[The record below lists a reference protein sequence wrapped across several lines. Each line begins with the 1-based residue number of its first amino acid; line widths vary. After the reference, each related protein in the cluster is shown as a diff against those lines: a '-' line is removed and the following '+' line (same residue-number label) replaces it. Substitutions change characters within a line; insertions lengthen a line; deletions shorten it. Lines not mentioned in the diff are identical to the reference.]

1 MSQHIH
7 FIGICGTGMAA
18 LAGML
23 KQRGYRLTGSDL
35 NVYPPM
41 STFLEQQQIPVYQGF
56 DPAHL
61 QPPPDIVIVG
71 NAISR
76 GNPEVEYM
84 LNEDLRYFSLP
95 EALKEFFIRGK
106 HSCVVAGTHG
116 KTTMSSLL
124 AWALESAGM
133 DPSFFIG
140 GIPENFGQGFK
151 LGNGRHIVLEGD
163 EYDSA
168 FFDKGSKFFHYLPNL
183 VILNNVEYDHADI
196 FKNLEEIKI
205 AFRRLINI
213 IPGNGFLIA
222 CSDDPAVRE
231 MLPRAFCRVVTFG
244 VGAEADWRPAEI
256 HAQPEGNEFF
266 IEHSGEKVG
275 PLFVPLAGEHNVKN
289 AMAVFAAATYLGLPA
304 EKIREAF
311 AAFRGVRRRL
321 QTIYDQ
327 NEVLL
332 LDDFAHHPTEVRET
346 LRGVRQ
352 RYPDR
357 RLWAVFEPRT
367 ASTKRKVF
375 EQDYIRAFDAADGV
389 VFAPMHRP
397 DKVPEAERLSL
408 EAVVEGVRRRRK
420 SADIVPIGEE
430 MANFIIQHLARG
442 DVVVF
447 MSNGD
452 FAGMPSLL
460 AEKLNA
466 GAVIKE
472 TQFTRGR
479 TMTEEK
485 VENGSPQQPAD
496 DYDYSDQPTSE
507 PAAETSRPSPRH
519 GDRRPEKRHHDR
531 DRRYGKGR
539 AEGRGRHDRRPGR
552 YRPKA
557 EGGFERAEDDGRTKE
572 LIQEIEQKLA
582 DAIQPLQLENLNSFE
597 RKQIHQY
604 IERNKPEFETK
615 TYRGEGE
622 AHVLWVFPVANL
634 KKFAQEKANEALA
647 TDSEVAFPPMSSYER
662 FIVHDALKE
671 VEGVEAVSVGEGAE
685 RHIEIQPKKFGRG
698 LKKIMKKIKLM

>member
-1 MSQHIH
+1 
-7 FIGICGTGMAA
+7 MAA

-41 STFLEQQQIPVYQGF
+41 STFLDQLQIPVYQGF

-61 QPPPDIVIVG
+61 QPPPEFVIVG

-84 LNEDLRYFSLP
+84 LNEGLRYFSLP

-106 HSCVVAGTHG
+106 YSCVVAGTHG
-116 KTTMSSLL
+116 KTTTSSLL
-124 AWALESAGM
+124 AWTLESAGM

-151 LGNGRHIVLEGD
+151 LGSGRHFVLEGD

-183 VILNNVEYDHADI
+183 VILNNIEYDHADI
-196 FKNLEEIKI
+196 FKNIEEIKT

-213 IPGNGFLIA
+213 IPGNGCLIA
-222 CSDDPAVRE
+222 CTDDAAVRE
-231 MLPRAFCRVVTFG
+231 MLPCAPLCGVVTFG
-244 VGAEADWRPAEI
+244 VGAEAEWRPVEI
-256 HAQPEGNEFF
+256 HAQPAGNEFF
-266 IEHSGEKVG
+266 IAHRGERIG

-289 AMAVFAAATYLGLPA
+289 ATAVFAAATHLGVPA
-304 EKIREAF
+304 EKIREAV

-321 QTIYDQ
+321 QIIYDQ
-327 NEVLL
+327 NSVLV

-367 ASTKRKVF
+367 ASTKRKAF
-375 EQDYIRAFDAADGV
+375 EQDYIRAFDMADSV

-420 SADIVPIGEE
+420 SADVVPIGEE

-460 AEKLNA
+460 AEKLSA

-472 TQFTRGR
+472 TQLTRGR
-479 TMTEEK
+479 TMTEER
-485 VENGSPQQPAD
+485 VENGSQPAD
-496 DYDYSDQPTSE
+496 DYSNLPAGE
-507 PAAETSRPSPRH
+507 PATETPRPAPQH
-519 GDRRPEKRHHDR
+519 GDRRPEGRHHDR

-539 AEGRGRHDRRPGR
+539 SEGRGRYDRRPGR
-552 YRPKA
+552 YRPRA
-557 EGGFERAEDDGRTKE
+557 EGGFERAEDDGRIKAM
-572 LIQEIEQKLA
+572 IQEIEQKLA
-582 DAIQPLQLENLNSFE
+582 DTIQPVQLENLNSFE

-615 TYRGEGE
+615 TYRGEGDE
-622 AHVLWVFPVANL
+622 HVLWIFPVANL

-662 FIVHDALKE
+662 FIVHNALKE
-671 VEGVEAVSVGEGAE
+671 VEGIEALSVGEGAD

>member
-1 MSQHIH
+1 
-7 FIGICGTGMAA
+7 MAA

-56 DPAHL
+56 DAAHL
-61 QPPPDIVIVG
+61 QPSPDFVIVG

-76 GNPEVEYM
+76 GNPEVEHA
-84 LNEDLRYFSLP
+84 LNEGLRYFSLP

-106 HSCVVAGTHG
+106 YSCVVAGTHG
-116 KTTMSSLL
+116 KTTTSSLL
-124 AWALESAGM
+124 AWTLESAGM
-133 DPSFFIG
+133 EPSFFIG

-151 LGNGRHIVLEGD
+151 LGGGRHFVLEGD

-183 VILNNVEYDHADI
+183 VILNNIEYDHADI
-196 FKNLEEIKI
+196 FKNFEEIKT

-213 IPGNGFLIA
+213 IPGNGHLIA

-231 MLPRAFCRVVTFG
+231 MLPRAFCKIVTFG
-244 VGAEADWRPAEI
+244 LGDEADWRPTEMRAR
-256 HAQPEGNEFF
+256 PEGNEFI
-266 IEHSGEKVG
+266 IEHGGERIG
-275 PLFVPLAGEHNVKN
+275 PLFIPLAGEHNIKN
-289 AMAVFAAATYLGLPA
+289 ATAVFAAATCLGVPA
-304 EKIREAF
+304 EKIIEAF
-311 AAFRGVRRRL
+311 IAFRGVRRRL
-321 QTIYDQ
+321 QVIYDQ
-327 NEVLL
+327 SDVLV

-357 RLWAVFEPRT
+357 RLWAIFEPRT
-367 ASTKRKVF
+367 ASTKRKLF

-389 VFAPMHRP
+389 VLAPMHRP

-408 EAVVEGVRRRRK
+408 EAVVEGVRRRCK

-442 DVVVF
+442 DIVVF

-460 AEKLNA
+460 AQKLSA

-479 TMTEEK
+479 TMTEEII
-485 VENGSPQQPAD
+485 ENGSPRPAG
-496 DYDYSDQPTSE
+496 DYSNLPASE
-507 PAAETSRPSPRH
+507 STAEAPRH
-519 GDRRPEKRHHDR
+519 GDKRPERRPHDR

-539 AEGRGRHDRRPGR
+539 PDDRGRHDRRPGR
-552 YRPKA
+552 YRPRA
-557 EGGFERAEDDGRTKE
+557 EGGFERSEDDGRTKA
-572 LIQEIEQKLA
+572 LMQEIEQKLA
-582 DAIQPLQLENLNSFE
+582 DAIQPVQLENLNSFE

-615 TYRGEGE
+615 TYRGEGDE
-622 AHVLWVFPVANL
+622 HVLWIFPVANL

-662 FIVHDALKE
+662 FIVHDALKV

>member
-7 FIGICGTGMAA
+7 LIGICGTGMAA

-23 KQRGYRLTGSDL
+23 KQRGHRLTGSDL

-41 STFLEQQQIPVYQGF
+41 STFLEQLQIPVYQGF
-56 DPAHL
+56 DQAHL
-61 QPPPDIVIVG
+61 QPPPDAVIVG

-76 GNPEVEYM
+76 GNPEVEYV
-84 LNEDLRYFSLP
+84 LNEGLRYFSLP

-106 HSCVVAGTHG
+106 YSCVVAGTHG
-116 KTTMSSLL
+116 KTTTSSLL
-124 AWALESAGM
+124 AWTLESAGL
-133 DPSFFIG
+133 DPSLFIG

-151 LGNGRHIVLEGD
+151 LGNGRHFVLEGD

-183 VILNNVEYDHADI
+183 VILNNIEYDHADI
-196 FKNLEEIKI
+196 FKNFEEIKT

-213 IPGNGFLIA
+213 IPGNGYLVA
-222 CSDDPAVRE
+222 CTDDPAVRE
-231 MLPRAFCRVVTFG
+231 MLPRAPLCGVATFG
-244 VGAEADWRPAEI
+244 AGAEAEWRPVEI

-266 IEHSGEKVG
+266 IEHGGEKIG
-275 PLFVPLAGEHNVKN
+275 PLFIPLAGEHNVKN
-289 AMAVFAAATYLGLPA
+289 ATAVFAAAACLGVPA
-304 EKIREAF
+304 EKIKEAF

-321 QTIYDQ
+321 QIIYDQ
-327 NEVLL
+327 NEVLV

-375 EQDYIRAFDAADGV
+375 EPDYIRAFDAADSV

-479 TMTEEK
+479 TMTEERI
-485 VENGSPQQPAD
+485 ENGSPQPMD
-496 DYDYSDQPTSE
+496 DYSEPPTGE
-507 PAAETSRPSPRH
+507 PAAETPAPRH
-519 GDRRPEKRHHDR
+519 GDGRPERRPFDR
-531 DRRYGKGR
+531 DRRYDQGR
-539 AEGRGRHDRRPGR
+539 PEGRGRHDQRPGR
-552 YRPKA
+552 YRPRA
-557 EGGFERAEDDGRTKE
+557 EGGFERSEDDARIKAM
-572 LIQEIEQKLA
+572 IQEIELKLA
-582 DAIQPLQLENLNSFE
+582 NAIQPVQLENLNSFE

-615 TYRGEGE
+615 TYRGEGDE
-622 AHVLWVFPVANL
+622 HVLWIFPVANL
-634 KKFAQEKANEALA
+634 KKLAKEKANEALT
-647 TDSEVAFPPMSSYER
+647 TDCEVAFPPMSSYER
-662 FIVHDALKE
+662 FILHNALKE
-671 VEGVEAVSVGEGAE
+671 VEGIEAISVGEGAE